1 MYRRLVLGCND
12 KILLISNVTAK
23 CRFIDGVC
31 KFCDAHHLGLR
42 RWGETM
48 NLFCSKL
55 TISGKMAVLRYTKY
69 TEKCANLS
77 ILPF

>member
-12 KILLISNVTAK
+12 KILLISNVMAK

-48 NLFCSKL
+48 NFFVK
-55 TISGKMAVLRYTKY
+55 IDDFGKNGGFVLYK
-69 TEKCANLS
+69 
-77 ILPF
+77 IH